1 MKQHAQHHEQQQHRR
16 RRRYR
21 VLIRDTNSQDYTAT
35 TSNSTSGSS
44 NLFVRLADEQVQAL
58 HHDAIRH
65 GSSQKLSQAQASLVD
80 STHWDILRNPSS
92 TSSGVSNVI
101 EFLPLEIEFLL
112 TRPRSWNQQ
121 HHEED
126 ASGGGGGDDDGV
138 THTVVYASYNGG
150 IIAFEATQGKR
161 HLDRMGFIVDTN
173 GCDRW
178 PMRESV
184 Y

>member
-1 MKQHAQHHEQQQHRR
+1 MKQRTQHHEQQYRR

-21 VLIRDTNSQDYTAT
+21 VLIRDINIQDDTATT
-35 TSNSTSGSS
+35 TSNSTSSGSGSS

-101 EFLPLEIEFLL
+101 EFLPLELEFLL

-161 HLDRMGFIVDTN
+161 HLDKMGFFVDTN
-173 GCDRW
+173 GCDRDGQ
-178 PMRESV
+178 
-184 Y
+184 